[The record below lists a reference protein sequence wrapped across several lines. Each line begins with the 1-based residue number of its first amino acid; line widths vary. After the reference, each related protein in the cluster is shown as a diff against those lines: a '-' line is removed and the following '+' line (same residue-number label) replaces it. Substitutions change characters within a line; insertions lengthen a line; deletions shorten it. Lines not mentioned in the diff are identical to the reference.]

1 MTTKFSLSFLVIGL
15 SFLIYAC
22 TNDETEPA
30 VTIPFENS
38 NLEVW
43 VKIETDTGLINAI
56 GAQVIL
62 YESEENRRDDVKRNY
77 DGTTGADGR
86 VRFTAM
92 AKPEYWIWI
101 IAPDGRSKFFAED
114 GTAHR
119 TPGHPI
125 ALNKL
130 DVVFEK

>member
-1 MTTKFSLSFLVIGL
+1 MTTNFSLSFLAIGL
-15 SFLIYAC
+15 SIFIYAC
-22 TNDETEPA
+22 TSGEAEPTI
-30 VTIPFENS
+30 TIPFENS

-62 YESEENRRDDVKRNY
+62 YESEENRRDDVKRTY
-77 DGTTGADGR
+77 DGSTDASGR

-92 AKPEYWIWI
+92 AKPEYWILV